1 MMENVIKQLTWQSDG
16 LIPAI
21 VQDYETKQVLMLA
34 YMNKQSLAKT
44 IETKETWFFSRSRNE
59 LWHKGATSGN
69 RQTVKQILYDC
80 DGDSLLIFVKP
91 KGPACHTGETSC
103 FFNSA
108 LSASDEPTELII
120 EKLTKRIK
128 KRFDQPT
135 DGSYTTYLFNEGIDK
150 ILKKIGEEASEIII
164 AAKNDDDDELIWEIA
179 DFIYHTLVLM
189 QVKNITMEQ
198 IYKELAKRFGDKEGE
213 TT

>member
-1 MMENVIKQLTWQSDG
+1 MENVIKQLTWQSDG